1 MGLRIGM
8 VGLGFMGKMHWG
20 CWGKTDGADVVAVCD
35 VDEKKRAGDWS
46 AVDANIGESGGRV
59 DLAKQKAYADA
70 AELFADPDVDVVD
83 ITLPTYLHADNAVK
97 ALEAGKHVICEKPM
111 AITSAEAQ
119 RMVDAAASA
128 GKKLFVGHCI
138 RYWPAYAEAR
148 KIIKSGEHGRLLSAT
163 FRRIASTPLGS
174 WQNWMQDPAKSGA
187 AVLDL
192 HIHDADFVLY
202 TFGAPKAVTCRGSG
216 FDAGR
221 YDHTVTTY
229 EYRDGA
235 LVAAEGGWI
244 YAPNFGFEMS
254 FNVAME
260 KATLK
265 MGGDLVLK
273 LMPKSGGEAVVEVPP
288 DDGYALEL
296 ADFAACIAGEKASEV
311 VTPDSARQSVK
322 LIELEVESAKT
333 GTTVEVAL

>member
-1 MGLRIGM
+1 VGLKIGL

-20 CWGKTDGADVVAVCD
+20 CWRKTDGADVVAVCD
-35 VDEKKRAGDWS
+35 VDERKRAGDWS
-46 AVDANIGESGGRV
+46 AVDANIGESGGSV
-59 DLAKQKAYADA
+59 DLSNLKAYAAGED
-70 AELFADPDVDVVD
+70 LFADADVDVVD
-83 ITLPTYLHADNAVK
+83 ITLPTYLHADYTIK

-111 AITSAEAQ
+111 AITAAEAQ
-119 RMVDAAASA
+119 RMVDAASAS

-148 KIIKSGEHGRLLSAT
+148 RIIKSGEHGKVLSAM
-163 FRRIASTPLGS
+163 FRRLGATPLGS

-202 TFGAPKAVTCRGSG
+202 TFGVPKSVTCRGSG

-221 YDHTVTTY
+221 YDHTITTY
-229 EYRDGA
+229 DYGDGSM
-235 LVAAEGGWI
+235 VAAEGGWI
-244 YAPNFGFEMS
+244 YAPEFGFEMS
-254 FNVAME
+254 FNIAME
-260 KATLK
+260 KASLK

-273 LMPKSGGEAVVEVPP
+273 LLPKSGGVSIIDPP
-288 DDGYALEL
+288 QGDGYELEL
-296 ADFAACIAGEKASEV
+296 ADFAACISGDKDSEV
-311 VTPDSARQSVK
+311 VTPDSARQSVR

-333 GTTVEVAL
+333 GATVDVTL